1 MYLATVV
8 SISDWRSF
16 FTSAVSAPERNWI
29 RYFKDTKV
37 ELTKKM
43 QHYSFNFTMKQDT
56 DAMGRVEFNMGNQG
70 STADVVIKNVVVK
83 KVN

>member
-1 MYLATVV
+1 MLA
-8 SISDWRSF
+8 
-16 FTSAVSAPERNWI
+16 AVSAPERNWI

-37 ELTKKM
+37 ELTKKE
-43 QHYSFNFTMKQDT
+43 QHFSFNFTMKDKT

-70 STADVVIKNVVVK
+70 STADIVIKNVVVK